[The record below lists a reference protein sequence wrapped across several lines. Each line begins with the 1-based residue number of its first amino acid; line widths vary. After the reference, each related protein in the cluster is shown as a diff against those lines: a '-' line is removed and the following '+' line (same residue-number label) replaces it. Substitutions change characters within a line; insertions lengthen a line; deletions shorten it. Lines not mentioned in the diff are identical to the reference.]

1 MSGAE
6 RSGGRGGARRMSFP
20 KSDKIWMNGKLVPW
34 DDAKIHV
41 ASHVIHYGS
50 AVFEGV
56 RCYATPDGSAVFRLD
71 DHTERLYNSAKIYL
85 MDVPYSP
92 AEMEQAI
99 LQTIS
104 GN

>member
-1 MSGAE
+1 MSGPE
-6 RSGGRGGARRMSFP
+6 RSSVRGGARRMSFP

-56 RCYATPDGSAVFRLD
+56 RCYATPDGPAVFRLD
-71 DHTERLYNSAKIYL
+71 PHTGRLDNSAKDHR
-85 MDVPYSP
+85 MGRAPSP
-92 AEMEQAI
+92 AGVKPGI
-99 LQTIS
+99 
-104 GN
+104 

>member
-1 MSGAE
+1 MPGPE
-6 RSGGRGGARRMSFP
+6 RSTVEGGAGRMSFP

-56 RCYATPDGSAVFRLD
+56 RCYATPDGPAGFPPEPPTEPVSKSAQSHLK
-71 DHTERLYNSAKIYL
+71 TL
-85 MDVPYSP
+85 PSP
-92 AEMEQAI
+92 PAGSEQRS
-99 LQTIS
+99 LR
-104 GN
+104 NN